1 MNAKENLILGIES
14 SCDETAAAVVA
25 GGRRVL
31 SSIVSSQIDVHRK
44 FGGVVPEL
52 ASREHLRKIVP
63 VVREALDQ
71 AHITLADLDAVAVTQ
86 GPGLT
91 GALLVGLTYGK
102 VLALALRKPLI
113 AVNHLEGHVHAVLLE
128 AHAAQKNP
136 ELPAVCLIVSG
147 GHTVLYYVKSE
158 SANAD
163 RHASASASERFS
175 YARIG
180 GTRDD
185 AAGEAYD
192 KVARM
197 LALGYPG
204 GPILDQLALHG
215 DPKAI
220 RFAEPKMKGNT
231 HDFSFSG
238 IKTAVLYHLR
248 RHPELETEIAARRN
262 ALSRGERSADSLRQL
277 STAAT
282 LDLVSSFQRAVVD
295 NLVSRTLAAA
305 EEHHARTILVSG
317 GVAANRELRST
328 FESESQRRNIVT
340 YFPSRALSTDNA
352 AMIAA
357 AAHPRFLNQIF
368 ADATLNAEPNLTLA

>member
-1 MNAKENLILGIES
+1 LGTPEKLILGIES

-25 GGRRVL
+25 DGRRIL
-31 SSIVSSQIDVHRK
+31 SSIVSSQIDIHRK
-44 FGGVVPEL
+44 YGGVVPEL

-71 AHITLADLDAVAVTQ
+71 AKITLSDLDAVAVTQ

-91 GALLVGLTYGK
+91 GALLVGMTYGK
-102 VLALALRKPLI
+102 VLALALNKPLI
-113 AVNHLEGHVHAVLLE
+113 AVNHLEGHVHAVILE
-128 AHAAQKNP
+128 AHLASRHPQM
-136 ELPAVCLIVSG
+136 PAVCLIVSG
-147 GHTVLYYVKSE
+147 GHTVLYHVISNSSDYDARRAK
-158 SANAD
+158 
-163 RHASASASERFS
+163 FS

-192 KVARM
+192 KVARI

-204 GPILDQLALHG
+204 GPILDQLAAHG
-215 DPKAI
+215 DPKAV
-220 RFAEPKMKGNT
+220 RFGEPRMKSNP

-248 RHPELETEIAARRN
+248 RHPELQPEIDARQQ
-262 ALSRGERSADSLRQL
+262 ALARGERTANVLRQL
-277 STAAT
+277 SSPAT
-282 LDLVSSFQRAVVD
+282 LDLIASFQRAVVD
-295 NLVSRTLAAA
+295 DLTTRTLAAA
-305 EEHHARTILVSG
+305 EQHSAHTVLVSG
-317 GVAANRELRST
+317 GVAANRELRAT
-328 FESESQRRNIVT
+328 VESEAGRRGIDV

-357 AAHPRFLNQIF
+357 AAHPRYLNADF
-368 ADATLNAEPNLTLA
+368 ADATLNAEPNLALA

>member
-1 MNAKENLILGIES
+1 LGAREKLILGIES

-25 GGRRVL
+25 DGRRIL
-31 SSIVSSQIDVHRK
+31 SSIVSSQIDIHRK
-44 FGGVVPEL
+44 YGGVVPEL

-71 AHITLADLDAVAVTQ
+71 AKVAMADLDAVAVTQ

-91 GALLVGLTYGK
+91 GALLVGMTYGK
-102 VLALALRKPLI
+102 VLALALGKPLI
-113 AVNHLEGHVHAVLLE
+113 AVNHLEGHVHAVILE
-128 AHAAQKNP
+128 AHLAGRHPQM
-136 ELPAVCLIVSG
+136 PAVCLIVSG
-147 GHTVLYYVKSE
+147 GHTVLYHVTS
-158 SANAD
+158 SSSNGDAGA
-163 RHASASASERFS
+163 RFS

-197 LALGYPG
+197 LGLGYPG
-204 GPILDQLALHG
+204 GPILDQLAAHG
-215 DPKAI
+215 DSKAV
-220 RFAEPKMKGNT
+220 RFGEPKMKSNP

-238 IKTAVLYHLR
+238 IKTAMLYHLR
-248 RHPELETEIAARRN
+248 RHPELQPEIEARQQ
-262 ALSRGERSADSLRQL
+262 ALARGERTADALRQL
-277 STAAT
+277 SSAAT
-282 LDLVSSFQRAVVD
+282 LDLVASFQRAVVD
-295 NLVSRTLAAA
+295 DLTTRTLGAA
-305 EEHHARTILVSG
+305 EQQSARTVLVSG

-328 FESESQRRNIVT
+328 FESEARRRGIDV

-357 AAHPRFLNQIF
+357 AAHPRYLNADF
-368 ADATLNAEPNLTLA
+368 ADSTLNAEPNLSLT

>member
-1 MNAKENLILGIES
+1 MDARQNENLILGIES

-25 GGRRVL
+25 GGRRIL
-31 SSIVSSQIDVHRK
+31 SSIVSSQIDIHRK
-44 FGGVVPEL
+44 YGGVVPEL

-71 AHITLADLDAVAVTQ
+71 AKITLTNIDAVAVTQ

-91 GALLVGLTYGK
+91 GALLVGMTYGK
-102 VLALALRKPLI
+102 VLALALGKPLVAI
-113 AVNHLEGHVHAVLLE
+113 NHLEGHVHAVLLE
-128 AHAAQKNP
+128 AHAAGRQPK
-136 ELPAVCLIVSG
+136 LPAVCLIVSG
-147 GHTVLYYVKSE
+147 GHTVLYHVKAE
-158 SANAD
+158 SANGDIGAK
-163 RHASASASERFS
+163 FF

-204 GPILDQLALHG
+204 GPVLDQLALHG
-215 DPKAI
+215 NAKAV
-220 RFAEPKMKGNT
+220 RFGEPKMKGNP

-238 IKTAVLYHLR
+238 IKTAMLYHLR
-248 RHPELETEIAARRN
+248 RHPELQPEIDARN
-262 ALSRGERSADSLRQL
+262 AALARGERTADALRAL
-277 STAAT
+277 STSDT
-282 LDLVSSFQRAVVD
+282 LDLVASFQRAIVD
-295 NLVSRTLAAA
+295 DLTTRTLAAA
-305 EEHHARTILVSG
+305 ELHHARTVLVSG
-317 GVAANRELRST
+317 GVAANRELRAT
-328 FESESQRRNIVT
+328 FDSESARRSIEV

-357 AAHPRFLNQIF
+357 AAHPRYLAHDF
-368 ADATLNAEPNLTLA
+368 ADATLNAEPNLPLA

>member
-1 MNAKENLILGIES
+1 LDAREKLILGIES

-25 GGRRVL
+25 DGRRIL
-31 SSIVSSQIDVHRK
+31 SSIVSSQIDIHRK
-44 FGGVVPEL
+44 YGGVVPEL

-71 AHITLADLDAVAVTQ
+71 ANVAMADLDAVAVTQ

-91 GALLVGLTYGK
+91 GALLVGMTYGK
-102 VLALALRKPLI
+102 VLALALGKPLI
-113 AVNHLEGHVHAVLLE
+113 AVNHLEGHVHAVILE
-128 AHAAQKNP
+128 AHLADRHPQMPAA
-136 ELPAVCLIVSG
+136 CLIVSG
-147 GHTVLYYVKSE
+147 GHTVLYHVTS
-158 SANAD
+158 SSSNGDAGA
-163 RHASASASERFS
+163 RFS

-204 GPILDQLALHG
+204 GPILDQLAAHG
-215 DPKAI
+215 DPRAV
-220 RFAEPKMKGNT
+220 RFGEPKMKSNP

-238 IKTAVLYHLR
+238 IKTAMLYHLR
-248 RHPELETEIAARRN
+248 RHPELQPEIDARQQSL
-262 ALSRGERSADSLRQL
+262 ARGERTADALREL
-277 STAAT
+277 SSTAT
-282 LDLVSSFQRAVVD
+282 LDLVASFQRAVVD
-295 NLVSRTLAAA
+295 DLTTRTLAAA
-305 EEHHARTILVSG
+305 EERGARTVLVSG
-317 GVAANRELRST
+317 GVAANRELRAT
-328 FESESQRRNIVT
+328 FESESRGRGIDV

-357 AAHPRFLNQIF
+357 AAHPRYLNADF
-368 ADATLNAEPNLTLA
+368 ADSTLNAEPNLSLA

>member
-1 MNAKENLILGIES
+1 LDAREKLILGIES

-25 GGRRVL
+25 DGRRIL
-31 SSIVSSQIDVHRK
+31 SSVVSSQIDIHRK
-44 FGGVVPEL
+44 YGGVVPEL

-71 AHITLADLDAVAVTQ
+71 AKITLADLDAVAVTQ

-91 GALLVGLTYGK
+91 GALLVGMTYGK
-102 VLALALRKPLI
+102 VLALALNKPLI
-113 AVNHLEGHVHAVLLE
+113 AVNHLEGHVHAVILE
-128 AHAAQKNP
+128 AHLAARHPQM
-136 ELPAVCLIVSG
+136 PAVCLIVSG
-147 GHTVLYYVKSE
+147 GHTVLYHVTS
-158 SANAD
+158 SSSNGD
-163 RHASASASERFS
+163 ASRAKFT

-204 GPILDQLALHG
+204 GPILDQLAAHG
-215 DPKAI
+215 DPKAV
-220 RFAEPKMKGNT
+220 RFGEPKMKSNP

-238 IKTAVLYHLR
+238 IKTAMLYHLR
-248 RHPELETEIAARRN
+248 RHPELQPEIDARQQ
-262 ALSRGERSADSLRQL
+262 ALARGERTADALRQL
-277 STAAT
+277 SSPAT
-282 LDLVSSFQRAVVD
+282 LDLVASFQRAVVD
-295 NLVSRTLAAA
+295 DLTTRTLAAA
-305 EEHHARTILVSG
+305 EQHSARTILVSG
-317 GVAANRELRST
+317 GVAANRELRAT
-328 FESESQRRNIVT
+328 FESEARRHAIDV

-357 AAHPRFLNQIF
+357 AAHPRYLNADF
-368 ADATLNAEPNLTLA
+368 ADATLNAEPNLALA